1 MKMATTW
8 SGALAL
14 AALISLPLQAAEPVK
29 VGSKIDTE
37 GALLGNM
44 IQQVLES
51 HGVKTINKIQLGT
64 TPVVRGAI
72 QPFTDRAKGARRHSA
87 TSGAFHGKSLGAL
100 SATAKSTFRKPFM
113 PLLPGFR
120 HVPFGDI
127 NAMRTMLSECKKASR
142 TTLV

>member
-1 MKMATTW
+1 MVRRA
-8 SGALAL
+8 GAGRPDKFT
-14 AALISLPLQAAEPVK
+14 AAGGEPVK

-72 QPFTDRAKGARRHSA
+72 VAGELDIYPEYTGN
-87 TSGAFHGKSLGAL
+87 GAFFFKDE
-100 SATAKSTFRKPFM
+100 KR
-113 PLLPGFR
+113 PG
-120 HVPFGDI
+120 VE
-127 NAMRTMLSECKKASR
+127 ECP
-142 TTLV
+142 TGL

>member
-44 IQQVLES
+44 I
-51 HGVKTINKIQLGT
+51 
-64 TPVVRGAI
+64 PAGAGK
-72 QPFTDRAKGARRHSA
+72 PRR
-87 TSGAFHGKSLGAL
+87 KN
-100 SATAKSTFRKPFM
+100 
-113 PLLPGFR
+113 
-120 HVPFGDI
+120 D
-127 NAMRTMLSECKKASR
+127 
-142 TTLV
+142 

>member
-51 HGVKTINKIQLGT
+51 HGKTINGPAGT

-72 QPFTDRAKGARRHSA
+72 VAGELDIYRNIPAM
-87 TSGAFHGKSLGAL
+87 AL
-100 SATAKSTFRKPFM
+100 SSKMKR
-113 PLLPGFR
+113 PG
-120 HVPFGDI
+120 VE
-127 NAMRTMLSECKKASR
+127 ECP
-142 TTLV
+142 TGP

>member
-1 MKMATTW
+1 MKMAMKW

-64 TPVVRGAI
+64 TPVVRLSPASWI
-72 QPFTDRAKGARRHSA
+72 SIRNIPAMAPSSSKMKTTRR
-87 TSGAFHGKSLGAL
+87 G
-100 SATAKSTFRKPFM
+100 RM
-113 PLLPGFR
+113 PNR
-120 HVPFGDI
+120 
-127 NAMRTMLSECKKASR
+127 AMRR
-142 TTLV
+142 

>member
-1 MKMATTW
+1 MKMAMKW

-51 HGVKTINKIQLGT
+51 HGVPTVNKVQLGT
-64 TPVVRGAI
+64 GYL
-72 QPFTDRAKGARRHSA
+72 
-87 TSGAFHGKSLGAL
+87 SGIY
-100 SATAKSTFRKPFM
+100 RQWR
-113 PLLPGFR
+113 LLLQR
-120 HVPFGDI
+120 
-127 NAMRTMLSECKKASR
+127 
-142 TTLV
+142 